1 MRNFLIPS
9 AFALAAALSAP
20 ASARPMTEV
29 DLATL
34 KRVAAPAAS
43 PDGRWVVYQM
53 TETAAGTYKRSTGLW
68 LVDRNAKDAAP
79 VRVADTADKNESAPA
94 FHPDGSLYF
103 LSNASGKSQVW
114 RIDPK
119 AGGAAATQVT
129 DTRADVEGFRIAP
142 DGGKLLAWG
151 DVPRECTDFG
161 CDAKDKGELPGP
173 GTGRLY
179 KDQSGFVRHWDSW
192 ETPGTYSRPFIF
204 NLQGGKATVARP
216 VDAGLTG
223 DSPSKPFGG
232 GEELAWGAD
241 SRTIFFTLRKADK
254 DEPTSTNLD
263 IYSWLVDSRMMPVN
277 LTADN
282 QATDTLPAPSPDG
295 KFLAYAAMA
304 RPGYEADRQVLML
317 RDLATGETRKLTEAW
332 DRSVGSIAW
341 AADGKSLYVTAQ
353 DVLDHPVFRVDAKSG
368 KVEKLKATAEEFE
381 GNIGD
386 VTVLPGGALLY
397 SRNSVAVPT
406 DLWTRDAK
414 GKVRRLTDVNR
425 EQMAGLDPVDAKRFS
440 FKGANG
446 DTVWGQIVKTADSK
460 GKIPV
465 AFLVHGGPQSS
476 FGNSWSTRWNP
487 RLFSAPG
494 YAAVTI
500 DFHGSTGYGQAFTD
514 SIKQDWGGKPLED
527 LKLGLAAA
535 GAADANV
542 DTANACALGG
552 SYGGYMMNWI
562 AGLWP
567 DGFKCL
573 VTHAGVFDL
582 RAMAFETEELWFD
595 EWDHGGPWWQRTDAE
610 KWNPVNHVAKW
621 KTPTLVIHGEKD
633 FRIPYSQSLAVYN
646 ALQRQGVEGE
656 LLVFPDENHWILKG
670 QNSVQWYQTVFGWM
684 GKHLKK

>member
-1 MRNFLIPS
+1 MRNHILTS
-9 AFALAAALSAP
+9 AIALAAALSTP
-20 ASARPMTEV
+20 AFARPMTEV

-34 KRVAAPAAS
+34 KRVAAPTAS
-43 PDGRWVVYQM
+43 PDGRWVVFQI
-53 TETAAGTYKRSTGLW
+53 TETAPETYKRATGLW

-79 VRVADTADKNESAPA
+79 VRVADTADTNETAPT

-114 RIDPK
+114 RVDPK
-119 AGGAAATQVT
+119 VSGAAAQVT
-129 DTRADVEGFRIAP
+129 ETAADVSGFKISP
-142 DGGKLLAWG
+142 DGQRLLAWG

-161 CDAKDKGELPGP
+161 CDAKDKGAQPGP

-179 KDQSGFVRHWDSW
+179 KDGAGFVRHWDSW
-192 ETPGTYSRPFIF
+192 ETPGTYSRPFVF
-204 NLQGGKATVARP
+204 NLEGGKATTARAI
-216 VDAGLTG
+216 DGGLIG

-232 GEELAWGAD
+232 GEELTWGAD
-241 SRTIFFTLRKADK
+241 SRTVFFTLRKADK

-263 IYSWLVDSRMMPVN
+263 IYSWLVDSRMMPQN

-282 QATDTLPAPSPDG
+282 KATDTLPAPSADG
-295 KFLAYAAMA
+295 KWLAYAAMA

-317 RDLATGETRKLTEAW
+317 RDLSTGETRKLTDEW

-353 DVLDHPVFRVDAKSG
+353 DVLDHPVFRVDVKSG
-368 KVEKLKATAEEFE
+368 KVSKLTATTEAYE

-386 VTVLPGGALLY
+386 VTPLPGGALLY

-406 DLWTRDAK
+406 DLFVRDGK
-414 GKVRRLTDVNR
+414 GKVTRLTDVNR
-425 EQMAGLDPVDAKRFS
+425 AQLAEIDPVDAKRFS

-446 DTVWGQIVKTADSK
+446 DTVWGQIVKPADTK

-494 YAAVTI
+494 YAAVTV

-514 SIKQDWGGKPLED
+514 SINQDWGGKPLED

-535 GAADANV
+535 GAQDANV
-542 DTANACALGG
+542 DSANACALGG

-562 AGLWP
+562 AGNWP
-567 DGFKCL
+567 DGFECL
-573 VTHAGVFDL
+573 VNHAGVFDL
-582 RAMAFETEELWFD
+582 RAMAFETEETWFD
-595 EWDHGGPWWQRTDAE
+595 EFDHGGPWWQRAEGE
-610 KWNPVNHVAKW
+610 KWNPVNHVTKW

-633 FRIPYSQSLAVYN
+633 FRIPYSQSLAAFH

-670 QNSVQWYQTVFGWM
+670 QNSVQWYQTVFGWL
-684 GKHLKK
+684 GRYLKK

>member
-1 MRNFLIPS
+1 MRNHILTS
-9 AFALAAALSAP
+9 ALALAAALSTP
-20 ASARPMTEV
+20 AYARPMTEV

-34 KRVAAPAAS
+34 KRVAAPTAS
-43 PDGRWVVYQM
+43 PDGRWVVFQM
-53 TETAAGTYKRSTGLW
+53 TETAPETYKRATGLW
-68 LVDRNAKDAAP
+68 LVDRNAKGAVP
-79 VRVADTADKNESAPA
+79 VRVADTADKNETAPA

-119 AGGAAATQVT
+119 AAAVAVQVT
-129 DTRADVEGFRIAP
+129 DTAADVSGFKISP
-142 DGGKLLAWG
+142 DGKRLLAWG

-161 CDAKDKGELPGP
+161 CDAKDKGALPGP

-179 KDQSGFVRHWDSW
+179 KDGAGFVRHWDSW
-192 ETPGTYSRPFIF
+192 ETPGTYSRPFVF
-204 NLQGGKATVARP
+204 NLDGGKASVARAI
-216 VDAGLTG
+216 DGGLIG

-241 SRTIFFTLRKADK
+241 SRTVFFTLRKADK

-263 IYSWLVDSRMMPVN
+263 IYSWLVDSRMMPQN
-277 LTADN
+277 LTAAN
-282 QATDTLPAPSPDG
+282 QATDTLPAPSADG
-295 KFLAYAAMA
+295 KWLAYAAMA

-317 RDLATGETRKLTEAW
+317 RNLESGETRKLTDAW

-353 DVLDHPVFRVDAKSG
+353 DVLDHPVFRVDVKTG
-368 KVEKLKATAEEFE
+368 KVTKLKATTEAHE

-386 VTVLPGGALLY
+386 VTPLPGGALLY

-406 DLWTRDAK
+406 DLFVRDAK
-414 GKVRRLTDVNR
+414 GKVTRLTDVNR
-425 EQMAGLDPVDAKRFS
+425 AQLAEIDRVDAKRFS

-446 DTVWGQIVKTADSK
+446 DTVWGQIVKPADTK

-494 YAAVTI
+494 YAAVTV

-514 SIKQDWGGKPLED
+514 SINQDWGGKPFED

-535 GAADANV
+535 GAQDANV
-542 DTANACALGG
+542 ETANACALGG

-562 AGLWP
+562 AGNWP

-595 EWDHGGPWWQRTDAE
+595 EFDHGGPWWQRRDAE
-610 KWNPVNHVAKW
+610 KWNPVHHVTKW

-633 FRIPYSQSLAVYN
+633 FRIPYSQSLAVFN